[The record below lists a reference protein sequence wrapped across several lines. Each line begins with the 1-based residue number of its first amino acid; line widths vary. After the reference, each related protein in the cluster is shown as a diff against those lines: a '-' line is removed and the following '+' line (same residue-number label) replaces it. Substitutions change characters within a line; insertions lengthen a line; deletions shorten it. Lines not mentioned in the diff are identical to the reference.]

1 VLILTTIDVNA
12 VEDAMKL
19 IHQGAANRRTGETN
33 MNRASSRSHSVF
45 SMRVECYSKLDNGL
59 THTQFSTLHMVDLAG
74 SERVKISGA
83 DGAALTEASEIN
95 LSLSTLGR
103 VIGKVLR
110 WPTLFVRK
118 HNFAHSWLEL

>member
-1 VLILTTIDVNA
+1 
-12 VEDAMKL
+12 
-19 IHQGAANRRTGETN
+19 
-33 MNRASSRSHSVF
+33 
-45 SMRVECYSKLDNGL
+45 MRVECYSKLDNGL

-110 WPTLFVRK
+110 WPTIPIACFNIIRSKAQLCAFM
-118 HNFAHSWLEL
+118 A